1 MSLPII
7 SLALFFGCILIS
19 RFHLLPLRWNRW
31 LVFLPLVGNILTLG
45 VFLSVL
51 EQYPS
56 TFLILLA
63 VQAASA
69 LFITWLACARDAEEN
84 TLRSIEFIAM
94 QSILLCL
101 PLLLPRIEITA
112 LSWLGSSW
120 LWIYWNS
127 KNATNGSKFSWI
139 STTHLASDC
148 VLFVALFFFYAG
160 GLVGNY
166 PWSFSAH
173 TSTSLSSGVFFI
185 WIASALR
192 ISLCALVAL
201 IDDARRTNSREDA
214 PLFFMQAAGFAA
226 PAALLLLNPDF
237 EILGEPFSEIHRSTA
252 SILQG
257 VSLFAVGVATYQVFS
272 TRKTRVAVGAFCL
285 SVWGLWLTSLTE
297 LHNDWVLVFAFQ
309 TIAALALVSL
319 TIFTIETKSAAAQPL
334 RLIMRV
340 LFCWLIAGWAL
351 VAPSTPLFFQLD
363 RLTALISSDG
373 YGYLFHYYILTLCTA
388 AVVGRLFYTAILWN
402 DTATAPVSPRVWA
415 TEITLTL
422 AAIFYLSLDG
432 TVMLSISGEA
442 LTWRNLAI
450 YFLPLAV
457 PFIAGAASARWMAPP
472 APTREKVAREM
483 PGPISTSDWQRL
495 PERFATVIWYSPVFL
510 IRSSSRALAGASSHV
525 FWLLISLT
533 AFALLL
539 KRGVF

>member
-1 MSLPII
+1 
-7 SLALFFGCILIS
+7 
-19 RFHLLPLRWNRW
+19 
-31 LVFLPLVGNILTLG
+31 
-45 VFLSVL
+45 
-51 EQYPS
+51 
-56 TFLILLA
+56 
-63 VQAASA
+63 
-69 LFITWLACARDAEEN
+69 
-84 TLRSIEFIAM
+84 M

-101 PLLLPRIEITA
+101 PLFFPRIEITA

-120 LWIYWNS
+120 LWLYWSSRN
-127 KNATNGSKFSWI
+127 TTTGSKFSWI

-201 IDDARRTNSREDA
+201 VDDARRTYSREDA

-237 EILGEPFSEIHRSTA
+237 EILGEPFTEIHRATT

-257 VSLFAVGVATYQVFS
+257 ITLFAVGVATYQAFS
-272 TRKTRVAVGAFCL
+272 TRKTRVAVGALCL

-309 TIAALALVSL
+309 TIAALALACL
-319 TIFTIETKSAAAQPL
+319 TIFTIETKPAAAQPL
-334 RLIMRV
+334 RLLMRV

-363 RLTALISSDG
+363 RLTALIRSDG
-373 YGYLFHYYILTLCTA
+373 YAYLFHYYILTLFTA
-388 AVVGRLFYTAILWN
+388 AVVGRLFYTAVLWN
-402 DTATAPVSPRVWA
+402 ETAAAPSSPRVWA
-415 TEITLTL
+415 TEIALTI

-432 TVMLSISGEA
+432 TVMFSVSGES
-442 LTWRNLAI
+442 LNWKQLAT
-450 YFLPLAV
+450 YFLPLVV
-457 PFIAGAASARWMAPP
+457 PFVAGAASARWMAPP
-472 APTREKVAREM
+472 APTREKVARQM
-483 PGPISTSDWQRL
+483 PAPIPTSDWQRV

-510 IRSSSRALAGASSHV
+510 IRSSSRALAAASTHV

>member
-1 MSLPII
+1 VNLPII
-7 SLALFFGCILIS
+7 SLALFFGCIFIS

-31 LVFLPLVGNILTLG
+31 LVFLPLIGNLFCLG
-45 VFLSVL
+45 VFLSIL
-51 EQYPS
+51 DQYPP

-63 VQAASA
+63 VQAAAA

-84 TLRSIEFIAM
+84 TLRSIEFIGM

-120 LWIYWNS
+120 LWNYWS
-127 KNATNGSKFSWI
+127 YRSRGTGSKFSWI

-201 IDDARRTNSREDA
+201 IDDARRTNSCEDA
-214 PLFFMQAAGFAA
+214 PLFFMQAVGFAA

-237 EILGEPFSEIHRSTA
+237 EMLGEPFAEIHRSTV

-257 VSLFAVGVATYQVFS
+257 VSLFAVGVATFQVFS
-272 TRKTRVAVGAFCL
+272 TRKTRVAAGAFCL
-285 SVWGLWLTSLTE
+285 GVWGLWLTSLTE

-309 TIAALALVSL
+309 TIAALTLACLMIL
-319 TIFTIETKSAAAQPL
+319 TIETKSAAARPL
-334 RLIMRV
+334 RFLMRG

-351 VAPSTPLFFQLD
+351 VVPSTPLFFQLD

-373 YGYLFHYYILTLCTA
+373 YAYLFHYYILALCTA

-402 DTATAPVSPRVWA
+402 DTATLPRSPRVWA

-432 TVMLSISGEA
+432 TVMFSISGEA
-442 LTWRNLAI
+442 LNWKSLAT
-450 YFLPLAV
+450 YFLPLIL
-457 PFIAGAASARWMAPP
+457 PFIVGAASARWMAPP
-472 APTREKVAREM
+472 APTRDKVAREM
-483 PGPISTSDWQRL
+483 PGPLSTSDWQRV
-495 PERFATVIWYSPVFL
+495 PERFATVIWYSPVFF
-510 IRSSSRALAGASSHV
+510 IRSSSRALAAASTHV

>member
-1 MSLPII
+1 MNLLLI
-7 SLALFFGCILIS
+7 SLAIFFGCILVS

-31 LVFLPLVGNILTLG
+31 LVFLPLIGNLCCLG
-45 VFLSVL
+45 VFLFEL
-51 EQYPS
+51 DQYPQ

-69 LFITWLACARDAEEN
+69 LFITWLACAREAEQN

-101 PLLLPRIEITA
+101 PLLVPRIEITA

-127 KNATNGSKFSWI
+127 RNAAAGSRFSWV

-166 PWSFSAH
+166 PWSFLAH

-201 IDDARRTNSREDA
+201 VEDARRTHSREDI
-214 PLFFMQAAGFAA
+214 PLFFMQTAGFAA

-237 EILGEPFSEIHRSTA
+237 EILGEPFTEIHRSTTY
-252 SILQG
+252 ILQG
-257 VSLFAVGVATYQVFS
+257 VSLFTVGIATFQAFS

-309 TIAALALVSL
+309 TIAALTLVCL
-319 TIFTIETKSAAAQPL
+319 MIFTLETKSGAAPAL
-334 RLIMRV
+334 RLLMRG
-340 LFCWLIAGWAL
+340 LFCWLVAGWAL
-351 VAPSTPLFFQLD
+351 VAPSTPFIFQLD
-363 RLTALISSDG
+363 RLTALMTSDG
-373 YGYLFHYYILTLCTA
+373 YAYLFHYYLLTLCTA

-402 DTATAPVSPRVWA
+402 DSTTAPLSPRAWA
-415 TEITLTL
+415 TEIALTL
-422 AAIFYLSLDG
+422 SAIFYLSLDA
-432 TVMLSISGEA
+432 TVMFSIGSE
-442 LTWRNLAI
+442 TMNWKNLAT
-450 YFLPLAV
+450 YFLPLVV
-457 PFIAGAASARWMAPP
+457 PFVAGAASARWMAPP

-483 PGPISTSDWQRL
+483 PVPISTSDWQRV
-495 PERFATVIWYSPVFL
+495 PERFATVIWYSPVFF
-510 IRSSSRALAGASSHV
+510 IRSSSRALAAASTHV

>member
-1 MSLPII
+1 
-7 SLALFFGCILIS
+7 
-19 RFHLLPLRWNRW
+19 
-31 LVFLPLVGNILTLG
+31 

-51 EQYPS
+51 DQYPP

-127 KNATNGSKFSWI
+127 RSAATGPKFSWI

-201 IDDARRTNSREDA
+201 VDDARRTNSREDI

-237 EILGEPFSEIHRSTA
+237 EILGEPFAEIHRSTA
-252 SILQG
+252 SVLQG
-257 VSLFAVGVATYQVFS
+257 VSLFAVGVATFQVFS

-309 TIAALALVSL
+309 TIAALTLVCL
-319 TIFTIETKSAAAQPL
+319 TIFTIETKSGAAAPL
-334 RLIMRV
+334 RLLMRG

-351 VAPSTPLFFQLD
+351 VAPSTPLIFQLD

-373 YGYLFHYYILTLCTA
+373 YAYLFHYYILALCMA
-388 AVVGRLFYTAILWN
+388 AVAGRLFYTAILWN
-402 DTATAPVSPRVWA
+402 DTATAPASPRVWA
-415 TEITLTL
+415 TEIALTL
-422 AAIFYLSLDG
+422 AAVFYLSLDG
-432 TVMLSISGEA
+432 TVMFSISSEA
-442 LTWRNLAI
+442 LTWKNAAS
-450 YFLPLAV
+450 YFLPLIV
-457 PFIAGAASARWMAPP
+457 PFIVGAASARWMAPP
-472 APTREKVAREM
+472 APARERVARQM
-483 PGPISTSDWQRL
+483 PAPIATADWKRV
-495 PERFATVIWYSPVFL
+495 PERFATVIWYSPIFF
-510 IRSSSRALAGASSHV
+510 IRSSSRALAAASTHV